1 MGASIFQKK
10 KIKVKLDANI
20 LKEMDLEINWRPDVG
35 KKVEEF
41 FEDSGYKEYLES
53 AVSFNRKL
61 NEERKMRLPYID
73 SQTGV
78 AQRHYDTER
87 NKRERMPGMRQGQI
101 YAYPQKQWRKKS
113 YQYLKFFMKPKRSF
127 DPDAEMHTISQIENP
142 SAMPGS
148 GNIPPNEDSN
158 TSDKDGKEWPYYD
171 EDGFMDEDEERNSDS
186 DFEYEDSFSKKQ
198 RRSQGAGGGGGGRRG
213 GGRGSRGRSN
223 VSFGASGSSNPTNKR
238 RTHADNIPDSE
249 KPFSCELCGARYK
262 TRPGLSYHY
271 NHSHKEKGP
280 NDPIPTSVS
289 GMEELAHEEGVSAP
303 SSVGGSSI
311 TPPSTPG
318 LQESSIPQMEIVPG
332 GPAAATG
339 SGSRSRRPGGGSMA
353 YNRDEPSF
361 NRDENSQHSSSPLPM
376 PSRGSG
382 PLGNVRKIMVD
393 GKERAVSLGYCD
405 FCLGDANENKKTGKP
420 EEMCSCAECGRSG
433 HPSCLQFTNNMIVSV
448 RQYAWQCIECKT
460 CTLCGTSENDDQ
472 LLFCDDCDRGYHMYC
487 LVPPIKEPPE
497 GSWSCKLCIERFHQ
511 K

>member
-1 MGASIFQKK
+1 MGSIFLPGNLAKSNFQPKM
-10 KIKVKLDANI
+10 IS
-20 LKEMDLEINWRPDVG
+20 KEDNMEPLTINWRPEFG

-41 FEDSGYKEYLES
+41 FADSSYKEYLES

-78 AQRHYDTER
+78 AQRHYDNER
-87 NKRERMPGMRQGQI
+87 VKRERMPGLKQGQI
-101 YAYPQKQWRKKS
+101 YSYPQKHWRKKR

-142 SAMPGS
+142 SAVPGS
-148 GNIPPNEDSN
+148 SIIPPNEDSN
-158 TSDKDGKEWPYYD
+158 ASDKDGREWPYYD
-171 EDGFMDEDEERNSDS
+171 EDGFMDDGENEVRSDDS
-186 DFEYEDSFSKKQ
+186 DFEYEDSWSRSK
-198 RRSQGAGGGGGGRRG
+198 RTSSGGPGRGRG
-213 GGRGSRGRSN
+213 RGRGRGSKDPSKAGN
-223 VSFGASGSSNPTNKR
+223 FGASGSGNSGNKR

-249 KPFSCELCGARYK
+249 KPFSCERTASSRSSSR
-262 TRPGLSYHY
+262 RP
-271 NHSHKEKGP
+271 
-280 NDPIPTSVS
+280 
-289 GMEELAHEEGVSAP
+289 A
-303 SSVGGSSI
+303 GGSYEM
-311 TPPSTPG
+311 TGPPFGNRDSEDRP
-318 LQESSIPQMEIVPG
+318 VPG
-332 GPAAATG
+332 GP
-339 SGSRSRRPGGGSMA
+339 
-353 YNRDEPSF
+353 
-361 NRDENSQHSSSPLPM
+361 
-376 PSRGSG
+376 
-382 PLGNVRKIMVD
+382 VKKIMVD

-405 FCLGDANENKKTGKP
+405 FCLGDANENKKTNKP
-420 EEMCSCAECGRSG
+420 EDLCSCAECGRSG
-433 HPSCLQFTNNMIVSV
+433 HPTCLQFTENMIVSV